1 MKATTRPRQLPDL
14 NTLLNSGWLQH
25 QQGKLIE
32 AKAIYEKVLAT
43 HPAHS
48 EALHLL
54 GIIALDSSNPSLAI
68 DLVTR
73 SIESN
78 PDNAA
83 AYSSLGKALKA
94 INQPDEA
101 IVCYN
106 TAISLRPKFAE
117 VYYNKANL
125 LQFLNRLD
133 EAILSYDL
141 AIKYHPKNAGAYCNK
156 GQALYKL
163 GRLHDAIESYDSAIA
178 LKNDHSGA
186 YLGRGLAQQELRDF
200 EKAVKNYD
208 KAIEINSSLPEAYFN
223 RAIALQNLK
232 RFEAAIESYDRSI
245 DLNADF
251 VQAYLNRGVLHKE
264 MGDLDKAIS
273 SYKHALKIQGNYADA
288 YANLG
293 MALKDLGSF
302 VEANINLDK
311 AIELDKGHA
320 EAITAKSLA
329 LLLEGNYDEGWP
341 LFEWRWKKVK
351 LTNSIPPSCPLWL
364 GEDSLLDKTILLR
377 SEQGLGDTIQ
387 FCRYAKLVKSLGAK
401 VVLEAPKALLELLT
415 QLDYVDQVIEQ
426 GGKVPHVDYYCP
438 LLSLPLAFKTNIESI
453 PTPFKYLASHP
464 QKLAQWSETLGSKT
478 KLRVGL
484 VWSGNKQ
491 HGNDR
496 NRSISLAKIIQYLP
510 EDIEFISL
518 QKEVREEDKAT
529 LSLSSIQNFDVK
541 ILDFLDTAALCDLM
555 DIVVSVDTSV
565 AHLAASLGKPTWV
578 LLPYV
583 PDWRWLRNTD
593 ASPWYDSVKLYRQN
607 EKRSWED
614 VFDRVRS
621 DLLHFN
627 GSF

>member
-14 NTLLNSGWLQH
+14 NSLFNSGWLQH
-25 QQGKLIE
+25 QQGKLPE
-32 AKAIYEKVLAT
+32 AQAIYEEVLSKQPT
-43 HPAHS
+43 HS

-54 GIIALDSSNPSLAI
+54 GIIALDSSNPTLAI
-68 DLVTR
+68 DLIAK
-73 SIESN
+73 SIESL

-83 AYSSLGKALKA
+83 AYASLGKALKA
-94 INQPDEA
+94 IDQPDEA
-101 IVCYN
+101 INCYN
-106 TAISLRPKFAE
+106 TAISLRPNFAE

-133 EAILSYDL
+133 EAVISYDL
-141 AIKYHPKNAGAYCNK
+141 AIEHHPQNAGAYCNK
-156 GQALYKL
+156 GQALFKL
-163 GRLHDAIESYDSAIA
+163 GRLQDAIDSYDSAIS
-178 LKNDHSGA
+178 LKNDHSDA
-186 YLGRGLAQQELRDF
+186 YLGRGLAQLGLRNF
-200 EKAVKNYD
+200 EKAVKDYD
-208 KAIEINSSLPEAYFN
+208 KSIEINSSLPEAYFN

-245 DLNADF
+245 DLKIDF
-251 VQAYLNRGVLHKE
+251 AQAYLNRGVLEKE
-264 MGDLDKAIS
+264 MGDLDKAII

-293 MALKDLGSF
+293 MALKELGHF
-302 VEANINLDK
+302 VEASINLDK
-311 AIELDKGHA
+311 AIELNKGHA

-329 LLLEGNYDEGWP
+329 LLLEGNYEEGWP

-401 VVLEAPKALLELLT
+401 VILEAPKALLELLR

-426 GGKVPHVDYYCP
+426 GSKVPHIDYYCP
-438 LLSLPLAFKTNIESI
+438 LLSLPLAFKTNIASI
-453 PTPFKYLASHP
+453 PTPFKYLDSHP
-464 QKLAQWSETLGSKT
+464 QKLAQWSETLGSKK

-510 EDIEFISL
+510 ENIEFICL

-541 ILDFLDTAALCDLM
+541 LLDFLDTAALCDLM

-607 EKRSWED
+607 ERRSWDD

-627 GSF
+627 GSI